1 MGMEQY
7 MAFKEWQPVCAA
19 LADGRQSVILRKGGI
34 HEGREGFSFAHDK
47 FFLFP
52 TRFHASPEQLKGPE
66 TGEAL
71 PEWQPGDDISI
82 NHYIEAEW
90 ARTLTDWAEVKRLES
105 QHIYG
110 EQTVRDRFD
119 WQGKGMNSGSIHV
132 AKVKV
137 FALDAPWVFPYE
149 ARYGGCRSWVKLD
162 APPDDW
168 KSGLIP
174 VIARI
179 EAP

>member
-1 MGMEQY
+1 
-7 MAFKEWQPVCAA
+7 
-19 LADGRQSVILRKGGI
+19 
-34 HEGREGFSFAHDK
+34 
-47 FFLFP
+47 
-52 TRFHASPEQLKGPE
+52 
-66 TGEAL
+66 
-71 PEWQPGDDISI
+71 
-82 NHYIEAEW
+82 
-90 ARTLTDWAEVKRLES
+90 VKRLES

-119 WQGKGMNSGSIHV
+119 WQGKGMSSGSIHV

-137 FALDAPWVFPYE
+137 FALDEPWVFPYE

-162 APPDDW
+162 SPPDDW